1 MSAFREWP
9 ASALLLSARVES
21 RLKKQSCYFRDLKSE
36 FAKVGASVVGVSADP
51 WDRQQKFDQA
61 NKLGLM
67 LLSDPDR
74 RIAKQFGVKRP
85 GSLPNRR
92 KTFVLDVAGQVR
104 HVISSETN
112 MEKHADE
119 ALAMILSLTNPEE
132 KNGQDR
138 KP

>member
-1 MSAFREWP
+1 
-9 ASALLLSARVES
+9 
-21 RLKKQSCYFRDLKSE
+21 
-36 FAKVGASVVGVSADP
+36 
-51 WDRQQKFDQA
+51 
-61 NKLGLM
+61 M

-74 RIAKQFGVKRP
+74 RIAKQIGVKRP

-119 ALAMILSLTNPEE
+119 ALAMILSLTNPEK

>member
-1 MSAFREWP
+1 
-9 ASALLLSARVES
+9 
-21 RLKKQSCYFRDLKSE
+21 
-36 FAKVGASVVGVSADP
+36 
-51 WDRQQKFDQA
+51 
-61 NKLGLM
+61 M

-119 ALAMILSLTNPEE
+119 ALAMILSLTNPE
-132 KNGQDR
+132 KKMGKIASHR
-138 KP
+138 GSPRCLSSYPLTKIRHLVA

>member
-1 MSAFREWP
+1 
-9 ASALLLSARVES
+9 
-21 RLKKQSCYFRDLKSE
+21 
-36 FAKVGASVVGVSADP
+36 
-51 WDRQQKFDQA
+51 
-61 NKLGLM
+61 M

-132 KNGQDR
+132 KNCQDR
-138 KP
+138 KPEGIPRCLSSDPLTKIRHLVA